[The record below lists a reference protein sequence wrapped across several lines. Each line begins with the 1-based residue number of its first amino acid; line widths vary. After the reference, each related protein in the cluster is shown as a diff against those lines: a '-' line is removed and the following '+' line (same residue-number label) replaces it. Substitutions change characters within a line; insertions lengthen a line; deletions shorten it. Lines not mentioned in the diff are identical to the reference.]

1 MRINGF
7 LTHHIF
13 QNLDGKE
20 VTSMK
25 KIIFALVAV
34 VMVVVSALFVLPI
47 LEGESTQTHVFSRGA
62 DACGGN

>member
-1 MRINGF
+1 
-7 LTHHIF
+7 
-13 QNLDGKE
+13 
-20 VTSMK
+20 MK

-62 DACGGN
+62 DACGGS